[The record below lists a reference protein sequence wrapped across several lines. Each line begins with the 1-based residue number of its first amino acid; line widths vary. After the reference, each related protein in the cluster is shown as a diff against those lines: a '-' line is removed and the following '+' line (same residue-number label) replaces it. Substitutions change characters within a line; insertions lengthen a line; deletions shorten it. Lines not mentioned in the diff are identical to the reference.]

1 MGKLFGT
8 DGVRGIANKELTAEL
23 AFEIGKASAYILAKA
38 SKHKPKIIV
47 GKDTR
52 ISGDMLEM
60 ALVSGFLSAGAEVIS
75 IGVLPTPA
83 VAYFVKKFKAD
94 AGAVISASHNP
105 FEYNGIK
112 FFNDEG
118 FKLPDKIESEIEDI
132 ILNKRELDIDI
143 EGVHIG
149 QVKQYDNATTE
160 YADYLVSTVEGSFKG
175 VKAVID
181 CANGAAYKVAEDVL
195 KKLEVEVV
203 AINNKPNGININV
216 NCGSQHTEELQ
227 ERMLKEKA
235 DIGLAFDGDAD
246 RLIAVDEKGNVLDGD
261 QIIYVCAKML
271 KAEDRLHN
279 NIVTATVMS
288 NIGFHKAISEI
299 GGVVEVTD
307 VGDRHVVERMREK
320 GCAIGGEQSGHLI
333 FLDHAS
339 TGDGVLAALQL
350 MSAVKKSNK
359 KLSELVSEITVYPQV
374 LVNAKV
380 KKENKIIYMENKTIA
395 AEIQKLE
402 ADMNGEGRVLIRP
415 SGTEHLVRV
424 MIEGKNEKDIAL
436 KAQLLANLIEQELK

>member
-23 AFEIGKASAYILAKA
+23 AFEIGKASAYILTKE

-60 ALVSGFLSAGAEVIS
+60 ALVAGFLSAGAEVIS

-112 FFNDEG
+112 FFSDEG
-118 FKLPDKIESEIEDI
+118 FKLSDKIESEIEDI

-181 CANGAAYKVAEDVL
+181 CANGAAYKVAEEVL

-203 AINNKPNGININV
+203 AINNEPNGININV

-271 KAEDRLHN
+271 KAEDKLHN
-279 NIVTATVMS
+279 DMVTATVMS

-307 VGDRHVVERMREK
+307 VGDRYVVERMREK

-350 MSAVKKSNK
+350 MSAVKKSGK

-380 KKENKIIYMENKTIA
+380 KKENKTIYMENKTIA
-395 AEIQKLE
+395 DEIQKLE

-424 MIEGKNEKDIAL
+424 MIEGKNEKEIAL